1 MAKVF
6 SIAVISK
13 WFDED
18 KHKFEYQRSKAL
30 RTKLRTSLSKVISN
44 SDTQFQ
50 IEVRNIRAS
59 AGQNVFRSIYN
70 RIDKADIIVVDLS
83 TKTEDLRNIWLE
95 LGIAL
100 AIAQIKGKENIY
112 LITTD
117 DISGNLIHEVLPSDL
132 QGFFLTSYNYKEE
145 GKINFGDNNSFLMSL
160 HVALRE
166 WLRVQKNIETSIDE
180 DSIQDQ
186 IEEDEK

>member
-1 MAKVF
+1 MSKVF
-6 SIAVISK
+6 SIAIISK

-18 KHKFEYQRSKAL
+18 SIEYRRSKAL

-50 IEVRNIRAS
+50 VEVRNVRAS
-59 AGQNVFRSIYN
+59 AGQNVFHSIYN
-70 RIDKADIIVVDLS
+70 RIKNSDIIVVDLS

-112 LITTD
+112 LITAD
-117 DISGNLIHEVLPSDL
+117 DISDNLIHEVLPSDL
-132 QGFFLTSYNYKEE
+132 QGFFLTSYNYREE
-145 GKINFGDNNSFLMSL
+145 GKIKYGDNNSFLMSL

-180 DSIQDQ
+180 DSIKDQ
-186 IEEDEK
+186 INEDEK

>member
-1 MAKVF
+1 MKNVF
-6 SIAVISK
+6 SIAIISK
-13 WFDED
+13 WFDEA
-18 KHKFEYQRSKAL
+18 KHAKEYQRSKAL
-30 RTKLRTSLSKVISN
+30 RTKLRTSLNKVLSN

-50 IEVRNIRAS
+50 VEVRNVRAS
-59 AGQNVFRSIYN
+59 AGQNVFHSIYN

-100 AIAQIKGKENIY
+100 AISQKEGKENIY
-112 LITTD
+112 LITAD
-117 DISGNLIHEVLPSDL
+117 DISKNSIHEVLPSDL

-145 GKINFGDNNSFLMSL
+145 GKIKFGDNNSFLMSL

-166 WLRVQKNIETSIDE
+166 WLRVQKNNETSIDE

-186 IEEDEK
+186 INEDEK